1 MVTCEQGTCIF
12 LLYRSGRTSDRSDQV
27 VAAPCLCASLG
38 NAESCP
44 PGFEKIVQQCV
55 CSM

>member
-27 VAAPCLCASLG
+27 VAAPCLCASLD
-38 NAESCP
+38 NAESYP
-44 PGFEKIVQQCV
+44 PEITKI
-55 CSM
+55 S